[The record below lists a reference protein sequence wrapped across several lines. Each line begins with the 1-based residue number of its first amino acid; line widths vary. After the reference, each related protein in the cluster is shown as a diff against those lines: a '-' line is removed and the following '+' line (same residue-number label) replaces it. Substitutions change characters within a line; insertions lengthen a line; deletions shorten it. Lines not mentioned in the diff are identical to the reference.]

1 MNFKRLAAFL
11 LLISFAVCIFS
22 CKNDVQEKKTL
33 VWIEEKSYFNGY
45 RLTDNG
51 TVIFDYAICFH
62 NYSEDD
68 LEVSLQTQNK
78 KSELESWI
86 EYEKFYEG
94 KNNGEMYSLIPALS
108 EVVINYSFEGKYL
121 SEIVPNSIS
130 FPEEFIIATKII
142 EK

>member
-1 MNFKRLAAFL
+1 MDFKKLTVFL
-11 LLISFAVCIFS
+11 LLISFSVCIFS
-22 CKNDVQEKKTL
+22 CKNAAEEEKTL

-45 RLTDNG
+45 HLTDNG

-62 NYSEDD
+62 NYTEDD
-68 LEVSLQTQNK
+68 FEISLSAKFK
-78 KSELESWI
+78 KSELETWI

-121 SEIVPNSIS
+121 GETVPNNIS